1 MRRAVYVC
9 FACGAAALASTC
21 DSRSDDGAGAVSLAR
36 FAHTSNTDYVQAA
49 AKKSDRPFVP
59 TTRPALVDAAACL
72 RQLDLEG
79 GKYLTYES
87 QNGWNNQ
94 LLNLFMAVDMARL
107 LNRTLIVPPFT
118 HVVRRGDAQVSVG
131 RLISLRRLAAIVP
144 LIAEDEH
151 GTVAAALSSA
161 QAKVRGRA
169 HTQRLEEV
177 TLRTQTHTTR
187 PHPAHLT

>member
-1 MRRAVYVC
+1 M
-9 FACGAAALASTC
+9 
-21 DSRSDDGAGAVSLAR
+21 
-36 FAHTSNTDYVQAA
+36 N
-49 AKKSDRPFVP
+49 
-59 TTRPALVDAAACL
+59 
-72 RQLDLEG
+72 
-79 GKYLTYES
+79 
-87 QNGWNNQ
+87 
-94 LLNLFMAVDMARL
+94 LLMAVDMARL
-107 LNRTLIVPPFT
+107 LNRTLIVPTFMWK
-118 HVVRRGDAQVSVG
+118 RRGDAQVSVG